1 MKCCFLLSIYLFFC
15 FSLTETGARTLQQPK
30 ADSIPPAS
38 VKPSDWDVAVEC
50 VQLSGEARWLRDSFA
65 EISERSIERRSA
77 LDGTIEKMLLD
88 TTTGAEQL
96 KSIKNDLKE
105 AQKEEKETEKNLKKA
120 KTTAEFAELVANMD
134 ARQQRAQLPKSRK
147 QVQQLKNILY
157 PSAPSLATET
167 APKKEKTKKEKPD
180 EEPAVTVSVA
190 PVQVDSSTVE
200 PPRKPETITEKP
212 RNKPKSGPQPPKVVF
227 KTYSSAEDVMIHPP
241 VPPCALASNVRDE
254 FSGEVRR
261 EMPRSEI
268 FRYTNQA
275 LRKTYTDKA
284 HTIGEVSLLSIGIN
298 AAIHLS
304 LHINDPYVRRTQGS
318 LQKSSVAIL
327 KFMDGYSI
335 TLYNARAD
343 EGATDPEGKF
353 VLFQAEFPIDRTTI
367 KKLRNT
373 ELDRIRVAWSNGYE
387 DYDVQQVDLLM
398 WQAKCLFD

>member
-1 MKCCFLLSIYLFFC
+1 M
-15 FSLTETGARTLQQPK
+15 QQPQ

-50 VQLSGEARWLRDSFA
+50 VQLSGEARSLRDSFA
-65 EISERSIERRSA
+65 EKSVRSIERRST
-77 LDGTIEKMLLD
+77 LDRAIEKTLLD
-88 TTTGAEQL
+88 TTASAEQL
-96 KSIKNDLKE
+96 KSLKDDLKE
-105 AQKEEKETEKNLKKA
+105 AQKEEKEAEKNLKKA

-134 ARQQRAQLPKSRK
+134 ARQQRTQLPKSRK

-157 PSAPSLATET
+157 PPAPALPTE
-167 APKKEKTKKEKPD
+167 APPKKEKTKKDKPD
-180 EEPAVTVSVA
+180 EEPAVIVSVT
-190 PVQVDSSTVE
+190 PVRVDSSAVDPSQKLE
-200 PPRKPETITEKP
+200 AVTEKP
-212 RNKPKSGPQPPKVVF
+212 KNKPKSGPQPSKAVF

-268 FRYTNQA
+268 FRYTNPA
-275 LRKTYTDKA
+275 LRKTYTDKP

-298 AAIHLS
+298 AALHLN
-304 LHINDPYVRRTQGS
+304 LRINDPNVRRTQGN
-318 LQKSSVAIL
+318 LQKGSVAIL

-373 ELDRIRVAWSNGYE
+373 ELDKIRLAWSNGYE

-398 WQAKCLFD
+398 WQARCLFDGL